1 MMYPLSDKSKYSNVD
16 QGRLNDAG
24 FSKLEER
31 EAWSKEGRVV
41 QGGKYYY
48 NRNRWNILPLSF
60 IKETLIIGNQR
71 STLVAFT
78 VGEKYQPGGEFK
90 VLIKQRNKDSV
101 RSAVHLTRT

>member
-1 MMYPLSDKSKYSNVD
+1 MVERG
-16 QGRLNDAG
+16 QGDAG
-24 FSKLEER
+24 GE
-31 EAWSKEGRVV
+31 
-41 QGGKYYY
+41 
-48 NRNRWNILPLSF
+48 ILLQQEQVEYLF